1 MKLFKI
7 NDNLTAICEWKK
19 TRSAFKHEATLT
31 RNGYVINK
39 VKICYLNRTWER
51 YEFESVLQKLLDKST
66 NELNKEEQSAFND
79 KINNQ
84 FREDEEKEANK
95 MFGAIGAIAKMGEIL
110 SEDKK
115 ETNDWKK
122 RIIEAGLGDKGLII
136 PEDWDSLPEDE
147 KTRRLDGVMA
157 ELASN
162 K

>member
-1 MKLFKI
+1 MNYFKI
-7 NDNLTAICEWKK
+7 NKELSAICEWKK

-115 ETNDWKK
+115 GANDWKK

-136 PEDWDSLPEDE
+136 PEDWETLSEEE
-147 KTRRLDGVMA
+147 KEKRL
-157 ELASN
+157 N
-162 K
+162 KVIEISKS